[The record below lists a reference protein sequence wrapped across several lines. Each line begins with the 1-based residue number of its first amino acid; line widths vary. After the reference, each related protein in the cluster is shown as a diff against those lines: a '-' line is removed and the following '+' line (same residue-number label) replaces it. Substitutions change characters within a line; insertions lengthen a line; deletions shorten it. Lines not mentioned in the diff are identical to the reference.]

1 MYYRQKIR
9 IHASS
14 LIFVQLPQK
23 LHVLLRVYWASLLL
37 IYITSVTHILGEDA
51 ELTRYHPDACR
62 NPRSISVTFVKFNQ
76 NLKVRVRLS
85 YTKFSASAVARN
97 LKFLHVLKKGKKKHD
112 VWGSE
117 DEVPLNHMLL
127 TTHGQLDF
135 YTR

>member
-23 LHVLLRVYWASLLL
+23 LHVLLRVYWACLLL

-62 NPRSISVTFVKFNQ
+62 HPRSISVTFVKFNQ
-76 NLKVRVRLS
+76 NLKVTVRLS
-85 YTKFSASAVARN
+85 YTKFREN
-97 LKFLHVLKKGKKKHD
+97 LLALQ
-112 VWGSE
+112 
-117 DEVPLNHMLL
+117 LL
-127 TTHGQLDF
+127 RET
-135 YTR
+135 